1 MPIDEML
8 IDLRA
13 ALEALEDNP
22 CTDCF
27 DAVLRETMRIERFCE
42 DIPEEE
48 VWKN

>member
-22 CTDCF
+22 SPDTF
-27 DAVLRETMRIERFCE
+27 DAVLCETLRIERVCE
-42 DIPEEE
+42 DILEDE
-48 VWKN
+48 

>member
-22 CTDCF
+22 CTDAF
-27 DAVLRETMRIERFCE
+27 DTVLCETMRIERFCE
-42 DIPEEE
+42 DMLEEE

>member
-8 IDLRA
+8 TDLRA
-13 ALEALEDNP
+13 ALEDNP

-42 DIPEEE
+42 DILEEE